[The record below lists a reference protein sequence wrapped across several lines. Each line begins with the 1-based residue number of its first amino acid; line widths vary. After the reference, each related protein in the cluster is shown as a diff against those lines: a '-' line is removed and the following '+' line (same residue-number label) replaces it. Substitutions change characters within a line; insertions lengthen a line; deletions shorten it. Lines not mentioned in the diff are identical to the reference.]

1 MNKELGWLDLKIK
14 HIAHIPKWFVANCSS
29 MLSLDSMKGHDM
41 IPALFLAITNK
52 QTRKHYYYWFS
63 LNEHDQE
70 R

>member
-1 MNKELGWLDLKIK
+1 
-14 HIAHIPKWFVANCSS
+14 
-29 MLSLDSMKGHDM
+29 M